1 MTIRYSRMAIPLS
14 LTAGLLLCSTGCGS
28 GEEVVQLAPV
38 TGLVTKGGQPV
49 ANAIVEFFPKAGR
62 TSVGR
67 TDETGAFELK
77 YSDECGAVVGMCRV
91 QITPGSAEP
100 QEGGEDTV
108 APPMQ
113 APAVIVKVPGT
124 VEIQDADNV
133 FNFELDEYRS

>member
-1 MTIRYSRMAIPLS
+1 MRYSRMMFPLA
-14 LTAGLLLCSTGCGS
+14 LITGLLLCSPGCGS
-28 GEEVVQLAPV
+28 GEETVQLAPV
-38 TGLVTKGGQPV
+38 TGQVTQGGQPV

-67 TDETGAFELK
+67 TDDTGAFELK
-77 YSDECGAVVGMCRV
+77 YSDELGAVVGMCRV
-91 QITPGSAEP
+91 QITPGQAQP

-113 APAVIVKVPGT
+113 APAIIVKVPGT